1 MYIIYWPINQIH
13 TKHPFFPS
21 SDELEFWGENLVR
34 WQDIWTKTPSDRTKE
49 DLKMGKAVRARIEKN
64 GIPNILRGELWPTL
78 VAESYDQITSLE
90 DRYRLLSKRTST
102 WQAEIAADISRTF
115 PAHPKF
121 VNNERGQM
129 ELFRLLKAYSI
140 YDPGN
145 DF

>member
-1 MYIIYWPINQIH
+1 
-13 TKHPFFPS
+13 
-21 SDELEFWGENLVR
+21 
-34 WQDIWTKTPSDRTKE
+34 
-49 DLKMGKAVRARIEKN
+49 MGKTLRARIEKN

-78 VAESYDQITSLE
+78 VAESYEQIKSLE
-90 DRYRLLSKRTST
+90 DRYRLLSKRPST

-145 DF
+145 GSCLFRKSNIF